1 MTDKPQRPVQSSSDA
16 LAASADEA
24 SAALDE
30 VNEDLRTSMERIA
43 QLTGT
48 AGSSIGMPNLATE
61 LQEIGTAMARAL
73 GNTEEQVTETFA
85 AEANTLD
92 SLLRSAHKP
101 TQGLHEDAVKTGAT
115 QPPADTDLPPRPSS
129 NDGDRNVTTDG
140 WAGPAFEQELRLVDT
155 NQPDADVNVTGE
167 AAWVEGQPDS
177 ADLMFGRSDV
187 AEDASVES
195 TMDDDAVGNTASND
209 SASRSQRAAE
219 LRHMFLVH
227 ADEVDGAFDMVGG
240 AFPPRESPQPPPGTE
255 VDDPASAVTLVT
267 MIIWELL
274 SQRHK
279 RRKER

>member
-16 LAASADEA
+16 LTEGADEA
-24 SAALDE
+24 SAALAE
-30 VNEDLRTSMERIA
+30 VNDDLRTSMERIA
-43 QLTGT
+43 HLTGT
-48 AGSSIGMPNLATE
+48 AGSSIGMRNLATE

-85 AEANTLD
+85 AEANTLQT
-92 SLLRSAHKP
+92 LLRDAHKP
-101 TQGLHEDAVKTGAT
+101 TQGLHEGAVKTGET
-115 QPPADTDLPPRPSS
+115 QQPADTDLPARPSS
-129 NDGDRNVTTDG
+129 NDGDHNVTQETE
-140 WAGPAFEQELRLVDT
+140 PALDQEFGLADT
-155 NQPDADVNVTGE
+155 NQTDADVNVTGE
-167 AAWVEGQPDS
+167 GAWVEGQPDS
-177 ADLMFGRSDV
+177 ADLMFGTSDV

-195 TMDDDAVGNTASND
+195 TMDDGAAGNTASSDN
-209 SASRSQRAAE
+209 ASRSQRAAE

-240 AFPPRESPQPPPGTE
+240 ASPPRESPQPPPGTE

-267 MIIWELL
+267 MMIWELL